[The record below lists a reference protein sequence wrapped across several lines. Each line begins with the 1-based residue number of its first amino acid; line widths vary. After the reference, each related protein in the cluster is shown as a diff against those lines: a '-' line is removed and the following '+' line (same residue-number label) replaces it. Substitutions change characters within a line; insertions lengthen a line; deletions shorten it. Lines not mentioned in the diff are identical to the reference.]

1 VKKQRFEFGHG
12 ASLVAGNR
20 VKSPIS
26 LISKDLKVRSC
37 HGCSHLRVFPFCGL
51 IVVDVRKGLYLWK
64 NRVFSPTPRQLDIA
78 EEIKYK
84 KMFYT

>member
-12 ASLVAGNR
+12 ASLVAGKR

-37 HGCSHLRVFPFCGL
+37 HGRWRLRVFPFAGSL
-51 IVVDVRKGLYLWK
+51 RPMPGWGYFFRKNPVFLPP
-64 NRVFSPTPRQLDIA
+64 RVGWTSPKKSN
-78 EEIKYK
+78 IKK
-84 KMFYT
+84 CFYT